1 MILQILLSSQLSTLK
16 TIQKG
21 NPTLKRLSNL
31 LLFLFFEL
39 HIHLINGKNKITSAL
54 MYKKA
59 SYQNT
64 VALIVSKYGL
74 DAIAQQK
81 KSCLYFQVQCK
92 TEVDH
97 STTTTC
103 LQDLLSVVLF

>member
-1 MILQILLSSQLSTLK
+1 
-16 TIQKG
+16 
-21 NPTLKRLSNL
+21 
-31 LLFLFFEL
+31 
-39 HIHLINGKNKITSAL
+39 

-81 KSCLYFQVQCK
+81 KLF
-92 TEVDH
+92 
-97 STTTTC
+97 
-103 LQDLLSVVLF
+103 LLPGSM